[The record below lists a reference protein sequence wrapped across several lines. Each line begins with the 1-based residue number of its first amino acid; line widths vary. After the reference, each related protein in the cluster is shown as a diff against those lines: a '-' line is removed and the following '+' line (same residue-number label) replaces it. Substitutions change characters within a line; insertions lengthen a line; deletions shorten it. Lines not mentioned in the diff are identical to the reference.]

1 MVRIQSIHI
10 RNCLLLTLLTDANH
24 TPTSLSVQI
33 TAITR
38 TTRLSTISAIQSS
51 DPCPSLPYESPERKT
66 LLASSRDVLKQYF
79 DSSPGAQGGLAT
91 LSPPSASTT
100 RSSTVSLCT
109 STQCV
114 PFKIVLDLIVYL
126 ATESA
131 LTTAQNGI
139 YIIAPAAG
147 TTILSAISRSV
158 LSNPILSTHVPSS
171 TLVPML
177 RRSEPKPAPI
187 ADFSSA
193 VPNPLPYPRCPAG
206 NGTTYLSEEFKA
218 YQIICD
224 IDFLGNDHPFRHVNS
239 FESCVQACDE
249 LNGKE
254 GSKVCLAA
262 LFVPTRLFGMDDCY
276 LKYSIQNPT
285 ATSFGIEGAILVTAP
300 QSSASSDSASLSST
314 LISPSGNRQAPSE
327 PIDPPKIPSSPGSFV
342 ESSTSR
348 GVKYA
353 SGSSVVKPELS
364 GSQLHGTSQN
374 VPSTEYIG
382 VISPPPLNISDSLL
396 VIGPNSDL
404 TTEYDISPSTGNL
417 QINGSTRPYL
427 APLQSTPHLSRDGGR
442 GGHLNGQHLFLFC
455 DTGLYTTPT
464 SSANGDF
471 LGFVPSSVA
480 IDVGMNG
487 LQSKALNLQDGIG
500 AWSDDAGRMRS
511 FAPLTEG
518 EQSYNLAMQAAGQR
532 YAVWPE
538 SSIILLDSETAIV
551 YAPIIYDNVNRATN
565 EAVFTYTG
573 ATLLSITANGKGG
586 PVAERVVKKLYG
598 QDEIEWGCVGG
609 IRSWGPSGIG
619 GRDGKVYIFGNVQGG
634 LLLGRTLP
642 EDIANHDLVRSLI
655 HS

>member
-1 MVRIQSIHI
+1 M
-10 RNCLLLTLLTDANH
+10 T
-24 TPTSLSVQI
+24 
-33 TAITR
+33 
-38 TTRLSTISAIQSS
+38 
-51 DPCPSLPYESPERKT
+51 
-66 LLASSRDVLKQYF
+66 
-79 DSSPGAQGGLAT
+79 
-91 LSPPSASTT
+91 
-100 RSSTVSLCT
+100 LCT
-109 STQCV
+109 SPLCV
-114 PFKIVLDLIVYL
+114 LLRFLLDLTVYL
-126 ATESA
+126 AAESA

-139 YIIAPAAG
+139 SIIAPAAG
-147 TTILSAISRSV
+147 TRVPCAISPSV
-158 LSNPILSTHVPSS
+158 LSNPTPSTQVPSS
-171 TLVPML
+171 TLAPML
-177 RRSEPKPAPI
+177 RRSELNPAPI
-187 ADFSSA
+187 STIS
-193 VPNPLPYPRCPAG
+193 NPIPHPLCPTG
-206 NGTTYLSEEFKA
+206 NGTTYLSEEFKI

-224 IDFLGNDHPFRHVNS
+224 IDILGNDHPFRHVNS
-239 FESCVQACDE
+239 FESCVQACDG
-249 LNGKE
+249 LNAKE

-276 LKYSIQNPT
+276 LKYSVQHPT
-285 ATSFGIEGAILVTAP
+285 ATSLGIEGAILVTAP
-300 QSSASSDSASLSST
+300 QSSATSASDSRSST
-314 LISPSGNRQAPSE
+314 LISPSGNMQAPSE
-327 PIDPPKIPSSPGSFV
+327 PIGPPQIPSSPGSFV
-342 ESSTSR
+342 ESSISR

-353 SGSSVVKPELS
+353 LGSSVVKPELS
-364 GSQLHGTSQN
+364 GSQLHGSSQN
-374 VPSTEYIG
+374 MPSKEYIG

-417 QINGSTRPYL
+417 QINMSTRPYL

-464 SSANGDF
+464 LSSNGDF

-487 LQSKALNLQDGIG
+487 LQGKALNLQDGIG

-538 SSIILLDSETAIV
+538 SSIILLDSETAII

-565 EAVFTYTG
+565 DAVFTYTG

-655 HS
+655 CN

>member
-1 MVRIQSIHI
+1 M
-10 RNCLLLTLLTDANH
+10 
-24 TPTSLSVQI
+24 
-33 TAITR
+33 
-38 TTRLSTISAIQSS
+38 RL
-51 DPCPSLPYESPERKT
+51 
-66 LLASSRDVLKQYF
+66 
-79 DSSPGAQGGLAT
+79 
-91 LSPPSASTT
+91 
-100 RSSTVSLCT
+100 
-109 STQCV
+109 
-114 PFKIVLDLIVYL
+114 VLDLTVYL
-126 ATESA
+126 AAESA
-131 LTTAQNGI
+131 FTTAQNGI
-139 YIIAPAAG
+139 SIIAPAAG
-147 TTILSAISRSV
+147 TRIPSADSLSV
-158 LSNPILSTHVPSS
+158 LSSPALSTQVSSS

-177 RRSEPKPAPI
+177 RRSEPKLAPI
-187 ADFSSA
+187 ATFSSA
-193 VPNPLPYPRCPAG
+193 APDPLPHPLCPAS
-206 NGTTYLSEEFKA
+206 NGTTYLSEEFKV

-239 FESCVQACDE
+239 FESCVQACDG
-249 LNGKE
+249 LNAKE

-276 LKYSIQNPT
+276 LKYSVQHPT
-285 ATSFGIEGAILVTAP
+285 VASLGIEGAILVTTLQSPA
-300 QSSASSDSASLSST
+300 SSASGSLPST
-314 LISPSGNRQAPSE
+314 WISPSGNMQAPSE
-327 PIDPPKIPSSPGSFV
+327 LTEPPKIPSSPGSFV

-353 SGSSVVKPELS
+353 LGSSVVKPELS
-364 GSQLHGTSQN
+364 GSQLHGPSQD

-382 VISPPPLNISDSLL
+382 VISPPPLNLSDSLL

-417 QINGSTRPYL
+417 QINKSTRPYL

-464 SSANGDF
+464 LSSNGDF

-480 IDVGMNG
+480 VDVGMNG
-487 LQSKALNLQDGIG
+487 LQGKALDLQDGIG

-518 EQSYNLAMQAAGQR
+518 EQSYNLAMQGAGQR

-538 SSIILLDSETAIV
+538 SSIILLDSETAII

-586 PVAERVVKKLYG
+586 PVAERLVKKLYG
-598 QDEIEWGCVGG
+598 QDEVEWGCVGG

-619 GRDGKVYIFGNVQGG
+619 GRDGKVYIFGNVKGG

-642 EDIANHDLVRSLI
+642 EDIANHDLVRPLI
-655 HS
+655 YN

>member
-1 MVRIQSIHI
+1 M
-10 RNCLLLTLLTDANH
+10 
-24 TPTSLSVQI
+24 
-33 TAITR
+33 
-38 TTRLSTISAIQSS
+38 
-51 DPCPSLPYESPERKT
+51 
-66 LLASSRDVLKQYF
+66 
-79 DSSPGAQGGLAT
+79 
-91 LSPPSASTT
+91 
-100 RSSTVSLCT
+100 SLCT

-114 PFKIVLDLIVYL
+114 PLKTVLDLIVFL

-139 YIIAPAAG
+139 SIIAPAAG
-147 TTILSAISRSV
+147 ARIPSAISPSV
-158 LSNPILSTHVPSS
+158 PLNPIPSTQVPSS
-171 TLVPML
+171 TLVPVL
-177 RRSEPKPAPI
+177 RRSELKPAPI
-187 ADFSSA
+187 ATFSSA
-193 VPNPLPYPRCPAG
+193 VQNSIPHPLCPTG
-206 NGTTYLSEEFKA
+206 NGTTYLSEESKV

-239 FESCVQACDE
+239 FESCVQACDGH
-249 LNGKE
+249 NAKE

-276 LKYSIQNPT
+276 LKYSVQHPT
-285 ATSFGIEGAILVTAP
+285 VTSLGIEGAILVTAP
-300 QSSASSDSASLSST
+300 QSSASSASASLSST

-342 ESSTSR
+342 ESSTSG

-353 SGSSVVKPELS
+353 LGSSVVKPELS
-364 GSQLHGTSQN
+364 SSQLHGASQN

-417 QINGSTRPYL
+417 QINRSTRPYL
-427 APLQSTPHLSRDGGR
+427 APLQSTPRLSRDGGR

-464 SSANGDF
+464 SSTNGDF

-480 IDVGMNG
+480 VDVGMKG
-487 LQSKALNLQDGIG
+487 LQGKALNLQDGIG

-518 EQSYNLAMQAAGQR
+518 EQSYNLAMQAGGQR

-538 SSIILLDSETAIV
+538 SSIILLDSETAII

-609 IRSWGPSGIG
+609 IRSWGSSGIG
-619 GRDGKVYIFGNVQGG
+619 GRDGKVYIFGKVKDG

-642 EDIANHDLVRSLI
+642 EDIANHDLVRSPN
-655 HS
+655 HN

>member
-1 MVRIQSIHI
+1 
-10 RNCLLLTLLTDANH
+10 
-24 TPTSLSVQI
+24 
-33 TAITR
+33 
-38 TTRLSTISAIQSS
+38 
-51 DPCPSLPYESPERKT
+51 
-66 LLASSRDVLKQYF
+66 
-79 DSSPGAQGGLAT
+79 
-91 LSPPSASTT
+91 
-100 RSSTVSLCT
+100 
-109 STQCV
+109 
-114 PFKIVLDLIVYL
+114 
-126 ATESA
+126 
-131 LTTAQNGI
+131 
-139 YIIAPAAG
+139 
-147 TTILSAISRSV
+147 
-158 LSNPILSTHVPSS
+158 
-171 TLVPML
+171 ML
-177 RRSEPKPAPI
+177 RRSELKPASI
-187 ADFSSA
+187 ATFSSG
-193 VPNPLPYPRCPAG
+193 VPNPIPHPLCPAG
-206 NGTTYLSEEFKA
+206 NGTTYLSEEFKF

-224 IDFLGNDHPFRHVNS
+224 IDFLGNDHPFLHVNS

-249 LNGKE
+249 LNAKE
-254 GSKVCLAA
+254 GSEVCLAA

-276 LKYSIQNPT
+276 LKYSVQHPT
-285 ATSFGIEGAILVTAP
+285 VASLGIEGAILVTAP
-300 QSSASSDSASLSST
+300 QSSASSAFGSFSST
-314 LISPSGNRQAPSE
+314 LISSSGNIQASSE
-327 PIDPPKIPSSPGSFV
+327 PTEPTKIPSSPGSFV
-342 ESSTSR
+342 ESSTGR

-353 SGSSVVKPELS
+353 LGSSVIKPELS
-364 GSQLHGTSQN
+364 GSQLHGSSQN

-396 VIGPNSDL
+396 VVGPNGDL

-417 QINGSTRPYL
+417 QINMSTRPYL
-427 APLQSTPHLSRDGGR
+427 APLQSAPHLSRDGGR

-464 SSANGDF
+464 SSSNGDF

-480 IDVGMNG
+480 VDVGMNG
-487 LQSKALNLQDGIG
+487 LQGKALNLQDGIG

-538 SSIILLDSETAIV
+538 SSIILLDSETAII

-619 GRDGKVYIFGNVQGG
+619 GRDGKVYIFGSVQGG

-642 EDIANHDLVRSLI
+642 ENVAEHDLVRSLI
-655 HS
+655 HH

>member
-1 MVRIQSIHI
+1 M
-10 RNCLLLTLLTDANH
+10 LTLLIDENH
-24 TPTSLSVQI
+24 TPTSLSVQ
-33 TAITR
+33 TNAILR
-38 TTRLSTISAIQSS
+38 TTRLSTISALQSP
-51 DPCPSLPYESPERKT
+51 DPCPSLPDESLERKT
-66 LLASSRDVLKQYF
+66 VLPSFRDVLNQYF
-79 DSSPGAQGGLAT
+79 DSRPGAQSGLAT
-91 LSPPSASTT
+91 LSPRPASTT
-100 RSSTVSLCT
+100 GSSTVSLCT

-114 PFKIVLDLIVYL
+114 PLRIVLDLIVYL

-131 LTTAQNGI
+131 LTTAEIGI
-139 YIIAPAAG
+139 SIIAPAAG
-147 TTILSAISRSV
+147 TKIPSAISRSL
-158 LSNPILSTHVPSS
+158 LSNPILSTQVPSS
-171 TLVPML
+171 TLVSML
-177 RRSEPKPAPI
+177 RRSELKPAPI
-187 ADFSSA
+187 AKVSSP
-193 VPNPLPYPRCPAG
+193 VPNPIPHPLCPAG

-224 IDFLGNDHPFRHVNS
+224 TDFLGNDHPFRHVNS

-249 LNGKE
+249 LNTKE

-276 LKYSIQNPT
+276 LKYSIQHPT
-285 ATSFGIEGAILVTAP
+285 ATSLGIEGAVLVTVP
-300 QSSASSDSASLSST
+300 QSSASSASASASLPT
-314 LISPSGNRQAPSE
+314 ALISPSDNMQAPSE
-327 PIDPPKIPSSPGSFV
+327 PVDPPKIPSSPGSFV
-342 ESSTSR
+342 ESSTTQ

-353 SGSSVVKPELS
+353 LGSSVVKPELS
-364 GSQLHGTSQN
+364 GSQLHGASQN

-396 VIGPNSDL
+396 IIGPNSDL

-464 SSANGDF
+464 SSSNGDF

-480 IDVGMNG
+480 VDVGMNG
-487 LQSKALNLQDGIG
+487 LQGKALSLQDGIG

-538 SSIILLDSETAIV
+538 SSIILLDSETAII

-598 QDEIEWGCVGG
+598 QDEIEWGCAGG

-634 LLLGRTLP
+634 ILLGRTLP
-642 EDIANHDLVRSLI
+642 EDIAEHDLVRPLI
-655 HS
+655 HNSQKTLMAALV

>member
-1 MVRIQSIHI
+1 
-10 RNCLLLTLLTDANH
+10 
-24 TPTSLSVQI
+24 
-33 TAITR
+33 
-38 TTRLSTISAIQSS
+38 
-51 DPCPSLPYESPERKT
+51 
-66 LLASSRDVLKQYF
+66 
-79 DSSPGAQGGLAT
+79 
-91 LSPPSASTT
+91 
-100 RSSTVSLCT
+100 
-109 STQCV
+109 
-114 PFKIVLDLIVYL
+114 
-126 ATESA
+126 
-131 LTTAQNGI
+131 
-139 YIIAPAAG
+139 
-147 TTILSAISRSV
+147 
-158 LSNPILSTHVPSS
+158 
-171 TLVPML
+171 ML
-177 RRSEPKPAPI
+177 RRSEFKPAPI
-187 ADFSSA
+187 ATSSSA
-193 VPNPLPYPRCPAG
+193 VQNPIPHPLCPAG
-206 NGTTYLSEEFKA
+206 NGTTYLSEESKV

-239 FESCVQACDE
+239 FESCVQACDG
-249 LNGKE
+249 LNAKE

-276 LKYSIQNPT
+276 LKYSVQHPT
-285 ATSFGIEGAILVTAP
+285 VTSLGIEGAILVTEP
-300 QSSASSDSASLSST
+300 QSSASSASASLSST

-364 GSQLHGTSQN
+364 GSQLHGASQN
-374 VPSTEYIG
+374 VPSTEYIE

-404 TTEYDISPSTGNL
+404 TTEYEISPSTGNL
-417 QINGSTRPYL
+417 QINRSTGPLL

-464 SSANGDF
+464 TSSNGDF

-480 IDVGMNG
+480 VDVGMNG
-487 LQSKALNLQDGIG
+487 LQGKALNLQDGIG

-538 SSIILLDSETAIV
+538 SSIILLDSETAII

-573 ATLLSITANGKGG
+573 TTLLSITANGKGG

-609 IRSWGPSGIG
+609 IRSWGSSGIG
-619 GRDGKVYIFGNVQGG
+619 GRDGKVYIFGNVQDG

-642 EDIANHDLVRSLI
+642 EGIANHDLVRSLI
-655 HS
+655 HN